1 MTTPKPVAAELG
13 AYVLPGRSSDPK
25 LAVTQAIA
33 GEAIGLGA
41 VYLSERLGTKDLGTV
56 GGAIAQVTEHVK
68 ITAAATHM
76 QSRHPMALASLGLTL
91 QALSD
96 ERFVMGIARA
106 IPQVWEAQ
114 GLPPASNQVLVD
126 GLQILRRLWAGEVV
140 SYDGP
145 LGTFPALHLKDRPDV
160 SPPPVLLT
168 AIGPQALKLAG
179 EHFDGVLLHAFL
191 TPEGHKRSADTVRKA
206 AADAGRN
213 PDNLR
218 LYGMVVVAADLP
230 QDEVDLRVR
239 ARLVTYLNA
248 PKLGESLVAANG
260 WDPRMLET
268 LAAHPLIEALEGRTA
283 DGGLNGEQLVEVS
296 RVIPDDWFAQGA
308 ALGTH
313 AECAATLRTL
323 LDSGA
328 DELIVHGSTPELLG
342 PTVKAFAAGRRPAP

>member
-1 MTTPKPVAAELG
+1 MPSVDPLAPQLG
-13 AYVLPGRSSDPK
+13 AYVLPGRASDPK
-25 LAVTQAIA
+25 LAVTQALA
-33 GEAIGLGA
+33 AEAVGLGS

-56 GGAIAQVTEHVK
+56 GGAMAQATERVR

-76 QSRHPMALASLGLTL
+76 QSRHPLALASLALTL

-96 ERFVMGIARA
+96 ERFVLGIARA
-106 IPQVWEAQ
+106 IPQVWKAH

-126 GLQILRRLWAGEVV
+126 GLHILRRLWAGEQV

-145 LGTFPALHLKDRPDV
+145 LGTFPSLQFKDRPDV
-160 SPPPVLLT
+160 TPPPVLLT

-191 TPEGHKRSADTVRKA
+191 TPDGHRRSAEAVRKA

-213 PDNLR
+213 PSDVR

-248 PKLGESLVAANG
+248 PKLGESLVQVNG
-260 WDPRMLET
+260 WDMRVLDT
-268 LAAHPLIEALEGRTA
+268 LATHPLIAGLDGRTA
-283 DGGLNGEQLVEVS
+283 DGGLDGEQLVEVS
-296 RVIPDDWFAQGA
+296 KVIPDEWFEQGA
-308 ALGTH
+308 AVGTH
-313 AECAATLRTL
+313 EQCAATLRTL
-323 LDSGA
+323 LASGA
-328 DELIVHGSTPELLG
+328 DELIIHGSTPDLLG
-342 PTVKAFAAGRRPAP
+342 PTVQAFAATGHRA